1 MTFNWFKETL
11 LYVVIWTNNEENAK
25 FFTDT
30 SSKVMTS
37 SLPVSYNLHAK
48 HRVFEMTTERGWLY
62 SRSFFETHP
71 VHVSSPFLRNSLGHL
86 PSLINIKTDR
96 EREISSR
103 LWMQTRPIESDNINT
118 KKMISSIR
126 KTVYIDRDYLY
137 AEWRIVSIRI
147 IICSWKKMATCYW
160 NFHRHTRRKERERER
175 KTRLSLPYRRITV
188 CDKPINPVNNC
199 RIISTEMKRCF
210 A

>member
-1 MTFNWFKETL
+1 MTFNWFNETL

-126 KTVYIDRDYLY
+126 KTVYIDRGRGLSLCRVENCFHSNNNLFMEENGHLLLKFPSTY
-137 AEWRIVSIRI
+137 AE
-147 IICSWKKMATCYW
+147 
-160 NFHRHTRRKERERER
+160 ERERER
-175 KTRLSLPYRRITV
+175 EK
-188 CDKPINPVNNC
+188 NE
-199 RIISTEMKRCF
+199 IIV
-210 A
+210 AL

>member
-1 MTFNWFKETL
+1 MTFNWFNETL

-175 KTRLSLPYRRITV
+175 KTRLSLPYRRIIV

>member
-1 MTFNWFKETL
+1 MIRNNNKKKKKIRRSFYLFLSSNIIQMTFNWFNETL

-62 SRSFFETHP
+62 SRSSFETHP

-86 PSLINIKTDR
+86 PSLINIKTERKR
-96 EREISSR
+96 ERYPLDFECKRDRSS
-103 LWMQTRPIESDNINT
+103 LIILIQ
-118 KKMISSIR
+118 R
-126 KTVYIDRDYLY
+126 KWFVDQENSL
-137 AEWRIVSIRI
+137 
-147 IICSWKKMATCYW
+147 
-160 NFHRHTRRKERERER
+160 HR
-175 KTRLSLPYRRITV
+175 
-188 CDKPINPVNNC
+188 
-199 RIISTEMKRCF
+199 
-210 A
+210 

>member
-1 MTFNWFKETL
+1 MTFNWFNETL

-71 VHVSSPFLRNSLGHL
+71 VHVSSPFLRNSLDHL

>member
-1 MTFNWFKETL
+1 MTFNWFNETL

>member
-62 SRSFFETHP
+62 SRSSFETHP

>member
-1 MTFNWFKETL
+1 MTFNWFNETL

-62 SRSFFETHP
+62 SRSSFETHP

>member
-1 MTFNWFKETL
+1 MTFNWFNETL

-48 HRVFEMTTERGWLY
+48 HRVFEMTTEHGWLY
-62 SRSFFETHP
+62 SRSSFETHP

>member
-62 SRSFFETHP
+62 SRSSFETHP
-71 VHVSSPFLRNSLGHL
+71 VHVSSPFLRNSLDHL

-118 KKMISSIR
+118 KKMIRRSGKQFTSIGEG
-126 KTVYIDRDYLY
+126 DYLY

-160 NFHRHTRRKERERER
+160 NFHRHTRRKERERE
-175 KTRLSLPYRRITV
+175 K
-188 CDKPINPVNNC
+188 NE
-199 RIISTEMKRCF
+199 IIV
-210 A
+210 AL

>member
-62 SRSFFETHP
+62 SRSSFETHP
-71 VHVSSPFLRNSLGHL
+71 VHVSSPFLRNSLDHL

-160 NFHRHTRRKERERER
+160 NFHRHTRRKERERE
-175 KTRLSLPYRRITV
+175 K
-188 CDKPINPVNNC
+188 NE
-199 RIISTEMKRCF
+199 IIV
-210 A
+210 AL

>member
-62 SRSFFETHP
+62 SRSSFETHP
-71 VHVSSPFLRNSLGHL
+71 VHVSSPFLRNSLDHL

-96 EREISSR
+96 ERERYPLDFECKRDRSSLIILIQR
-103 LWMQTRPIESDNINT
+103 KWFRRSGKQFT
-118 KKMISSIR
+118 SIGEG
-126 KTVYIDRDYLY
+126 DYLY

-160 NFHRHTRRKERERER
+160 NFHRHTRRKERERE
-175 KTRLSLPYRRITV
+175 K
-188 CDKPINPVNNC
+188 NE
-199 RIISTEMKRCF
+199 IIV
-210 A
+210 AL